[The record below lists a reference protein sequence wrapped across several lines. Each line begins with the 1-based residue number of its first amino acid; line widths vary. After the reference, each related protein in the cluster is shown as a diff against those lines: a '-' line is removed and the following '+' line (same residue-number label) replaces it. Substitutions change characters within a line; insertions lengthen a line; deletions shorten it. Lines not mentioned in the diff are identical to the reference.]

1 MKCMMKRDPLSA
13 EDWAFLDG
21 VAAAAFANPFGQAR
35 DDLDIRIGGSDVGAT
50 GALALD
56 AAIARI
62 AERIGRLQRTGRADV
77 RDYEGRHGET
87 IRTAVLFHLFH
98 RYADRFDA
106 LIGEQARRGD
116 SPIRVAFGPEAMGD
130 LAAFGFTDDES
141 ARFLAL
147 FFQMRRAFH
156 FIRDGLVGGSPS
168 MTGLRERLW
177 NCVFTH
183 DIRWFESRLRDRM
196 AEFPVLLLG
205 ETGTGKGAAAAAIG
219 RSGFIPYDPS
229 RNGFE
234 ESFTRN
240 FVAINLSQ
248 YAEGLLESELFGH
261 RKGAFTG
268 AIERHEGLFARCA
281 RNGVIFLDEI
291 GDAGVPVQIKLLH
304 VLQDRTYF
312 PVGSHEAC
320 RFEGRI
326 VAATNRPMGR
336 LMRDGRFREDLYYRL
351 CSDEIT
357 LPTLREKLREEPGEL
372 GRLVSSILARLDPAA
387 ADREERLVMAALR
400 DGIPPDYPWPGNVRE
415 LEQAVK
421 RIILTGRFDGP
432 GRDVLPEEDDPGRL
446 AAGMREGTLDAEALL
461 GSYCAMLHR
470 RLGSYEAVARR
481 TGLDRRTVRKYIL
494 SLDRDARM

>member
-1 MKCMMKRDPLSA
+1 MTGREPLNS
-13 EDWAFLDG
+13 EDWKFLEG
-21 VAAAAFANPFGQAR
+21 VAEAAFANPFGQAR
-35 DDLDIRIGGSDVGAT
+35 DDLDVRIGSSDFGAP
-50 GALALD
+50 GAVVLD
-56 AAIARI
+56 AALARI
-62 AERIGRLQRTGRADV
+62 SERIGRLQRSGRADV

-106 LIGEQARRGD
+106 LIGEQAHHGD
-116 SPIRVAFGPEAMGD
+116 SPLRVVFGPEAMGD
-130 LAAFGFTDDES
+130 LAAFGFTDEES
-141 ARFLAL
+141 AGFFAL

-168 MTGLRERLW
+168 MVGLRERLW

-196 AEFPVLLLG
+196 AEFPILLLG

-281 RNGVIFLDEI
+281 PNGVIFLDEI

-320 RFEGRI
+320 RFAGRI
-326 VAATNRPMGR
+326 VAATNRPLGA
-336 LMRDGRFREDLYYRL
+336 LMREGRFREDLYYRL
-351 CSDEIT
+351 CSDEVT
-357 LPTLREKLREEPGEL
+357 LPPLRRRLREAPEEL
-372 GRLVSSILARLDPAA
+372 GHLVSSILFRLDPAA
-387 ADREERLVMAALR
+387 SGTEERRVMAALG

-432 GRDVLPEEDDPGRL
+432 GRDVLPPETDADRL
-446 AAGMREGTLDAEALL
+446 AAAMREGTLDAGALL

-470 RLGSYEAVARR
+470 RLGGYEAVARR

-494 SLDRDARM
+494 SLDTTPGV